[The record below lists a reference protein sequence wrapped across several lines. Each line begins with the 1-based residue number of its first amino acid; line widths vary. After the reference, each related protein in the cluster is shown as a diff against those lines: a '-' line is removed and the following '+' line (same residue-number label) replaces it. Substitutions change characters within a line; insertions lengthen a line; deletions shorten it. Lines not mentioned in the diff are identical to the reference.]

1 MFTNFEGRISALDPN
16 LPDVAAMAEELEV
29 GRHFGKGK
37 A

>member
-1 MFTNFEGRISALDPN
+1 MFTNLEGCISALDQN

-29 GRHFGKGK
+29 GRHSGKGK